1 MDDLARDPNGRFA
14 VGNAGGPGRPRGAVG
29 AAAAALDRAA
39 AEAQVELMRVVLD
52 QARAGNLEATRM
64 LWSRIW
70 PARRGRPLAV
80 EVPPIVEETD
90 VAPAHAAV
98 TDAVLS
104 GEITADEA
112 KPVLEVIK
120 ARKAAIRSEDF
131 RRELE
136 EIQARLAA
144 EADGEA
150 A

>member
-1 MDDLARDPNGRFA
+1 MDDLARDSHGRFA

-80 EVPPIVEETD
+80 QVPAVLEETD
-90 VAPAHAAV
+90 VAPAQAAV
-98 TDAVLS
+98 AAAVLN

-120 ARKAAIRSEDF
+120 AQKAAICSENVRRDF
-131 RRELE
+131 E
-136 EIQARLAA
+136 EIEARLAS
-144 EADGEA
+144 ETEGEA
-150 A
+150 E